1 MAGRKQQPAFYQ
13 TNRVFHSVNLF
24 QKVYLL
30 VSERYRK
37 PCFPSHITKFQ
48 SWAQNSLCKSAST
61 QRNETV
67 LDQKSPTV

>member
-1 MAGRKQQPAFYQ
+1 MAGRKQQPVIYKR
-13 TNRVFHSVNLF
+13 NSVFHSVNPF

-30 VSERYRK
+30 VSKRYRK

-48 SWAQNSLCKSAST
+48 PWAQNSLYKSAST
-61 QRNETV
+61 QSNETV